1 MNRIPLSV
9 GHGMKSTDVT
19 RREFDFEELLEW
31 VSHPAV
37 DDKDGEWFM
46 RGGDATVRSNDSLK
60 TAELLIL
67 DGDKTL
73 DLETGEVT
81 SGAPDPGMVHEAL
94 VALNITHILYTT
106 HSNDPDGVTDKP
118 GWRYRVLIPA
128 KMRRDELDD
137 CVDYAFELLH
147 AKKVPLEPV
156 NENTVWG
163 QLWYTPRIREQ
174 GAPFWSTSFVGEPFD
189 VRAALVAGDDRRRAQ
204 RTMDEWRPTKPAS
217 VREGN
222 TIEEFNRA
230 CGIDSVRH
238 YLEGAG
244 YKFAYKRGET
254 YRYIRP
260 NSETGTAGV
269 VVFKGKYGDWCTYS
283 HHGSADPLSGKVC
296 DPFAL
301 MATFKFG
308 GNTKAA
314 ALSLR
319 EKQPDPPKPKLEAEI
334 EIDPLTVDETP
345 EPPAPPQKPE
355 HKPRVRLVRADE
367 LTRVKVPWLVNKL
380 IPANSFAILYGKPGT
395 YKSFIA
401 LYLSAHIATGGT
413 VFSGRVATKGD
424 VVYIAAEGRG
434 GLHQRWAA
442 LRDHYD
448 FPSDTPLYFVEAALD
463 LRESDQDYI
472 ELVDAIK
479 SRSANP
485 RMIVVDTLARTFGGG
500 DENDASEMSRFINT
514 QGALQQE
521 FGCAVLA
528 VHHSG
533 KDEARG
539 MRGSSALLG
548 AADVVMFLSRDVE
561 TNGGTV
567 LVQKMKDGEDGV
579 VEKFAVMPWTD
590 PNDPETTSLVVEA
603 VDPQSIDVTPAGEKE
618 SEGLEVLRKEI
629 KRSGTVVSDPVL
641 ASWDVRSIPLSD
653 WKDAYITWC
662 AINGIS
668 PDTAKRYFRDL
679 KKSLW
684 EKKKVSIVNKTVW
697 INGASDD

>member
-9 GHGMKSTDVT
+9 GHGYKSTDVT
-19 RREFDFEELLEW
+19 RREFDFDELLEW
-31 VSHPAV
+31 LSHPAV

-73 DLETGEVT
+73 DLQTGEIT
-81 SGAPDPGMVHEAL
+81 SGAPDPGMVHQAL
-94 VALNITHILYTT
+94 VDLNITHILYTT

-137 CVDYAFELLH
+137 CVDYIFDLLH
-147 AKKVPLEPV
+147 SKEIPLEPV
-156 NENTVWG
+156 KENTVWG
-163 QLWYTPRIREQ
+163 QLWFTPRIRKQ
-174 GAPFWSTSFVGEPFD
+174 GAPFWATSFVGEPFD

-204 RTMDEWRPTKPAS
+204 RAIDEWKPIKPAS

-222 TIEEFNRA
+222 TIKSFNESS
-230 CGIDSVRH
+230 SVDWVRQ
-238 YLEGAG
+238 YLEAHG

-260 NSETGTAGV
+260 GSESGTAGV

-283 HHGSADPLSGKVC
+283 HHGAADPLSGKVC

-301 MATFKFG
+301 MATFEFG
-308 GNTKAA
+308 GRIKEA
-314 ALSLR
+314 ALALR
-319 EKQPDPPKPKLEAEI
+319 DKPADPPKPKLEVEI
-334 EIDPLTVDETP
+334 EVEPLTVDETP
-345 EPPAPPQKPE
+345 EPPQMPE
-355 HKPRVRLVRADE
+355 PERPKPRVRLVRADE

-401 LYLSAHIATGGT
+401 MYLSAHVATGGT
-413 VFSGRVATKGD
+413 VFSGRVTTKGD

-442 LRDHYD
+442 LREHYD
-448 FPSDTPLYFVEAALD
+448 LPADTPLYFVEASLD
-463 LRESDQDYI
+463 LRESDQDYVD
-472 ELVDAIK
+472 LVDAIK

-500 DENDASEMSRFINT
+500 DENDASEMSQFINT

-528 VHHSG
+528 IHHSG

-548 AADVVMFLSRDVE
+548 AADVVLFLSRDVE
-561 TNGGTV
+561 ASGGTV

-579 VEKFAVMPWTD
+579 VEKFAVMPWSD

-603 VDPQSIDVTPAGEKE
+603 IDHQTIDVTPADEKE
-618 SEGLEVLRKEI
+618 SEALDVLRREI

-641 ASWDVRSIPLSD
+641 ASWDVRSIPLGE
-653 WKDAYITWC
+653 WKEAYIAWC
-662 AINGIS
+662 LAKGFS
-668 PDTAKRYFRDL
+668 PETAKRYFRDV

-684 EKKKVSIVNKTVW
+684 EKKKVSIVNKIVW
-697 INGASDD
+697 INGVSND